1 MKPTRFEKWIIKFI
15 PILLPILSAILCAI
29 AYLLDEFAEISNKFI
44 LWLPFGVILVLISMT
59 CGILIKKL
67 YFGAHNDA
75 LTGLYNRR
83 YFNYKLDDEISRIK
97 RTQSVFS
104 LILIDIDNFKK
115 VNDTNG
121 HLMGDEILKKLSCIL
136 KQSMRSIDIVARW
149 GGEEFAIILP
159 ETDLNG
165 ARTFAER
172 LRKTV
177 EKYDFGLQVT
187 ISLGIVSTC
196 DDLTLDELLT
206 QADEALYTAK
216 EKKNKVVAYSKFG
229 YCET

>member
-1 MKPTRFEKWIIKFI
+1 M
-15 PILLPILSAILCAI
+15 
-29 AYLLDEFAEISNKFI
+29 
-44 LWLPFGVILVLISMT
+44 
-59 CGILIKKL
+59 
-67 YFGAHNDA
+67 
-75 LTGLYNRR
+75 
-83 YFNYKLDDEISRIK
+83 K
-97 RTQSVFS
+97 RTQSTFS

-121 HLMGDEILKKLSCIL
+121 HLMGDEVLKKLGYIL
-136 KQSMRSIDIVARW
+136 KQSTRSIDIVARW

-165 ARTFAER
+165 AKTFAER

-177 EKYDFGLQVT
+177 ENYDFGFQVT

-196 DDLTLDELLT
+196 DVLTLDELLT

-216 EKKNKVVAYSKFG
+216 EKKNIVVTYSKFEH
-229 YCET
+229 CET